1 MKESKRGHSFIDGD
15 TWNDSEGGKDE
26 TNAIIYLLYQQFLNE
41 IIPLPTDDI
50 YIRTAKELGKHIM
63 SQLSL

>member
-26 TNAIIYLLYQQFLNE
+26 TNAIIYLLYQ
-41 IIPLPTDDI
+41 
-50 YIRTAKELGKHIM
+50 
-63 SQLSL
+63 